1 MFTIDPN
8 PACWRG
14 FVRPLAG
21 SSGIVADLPTQSDFQ
36 DFEAWAGRD
45 VLAPGGDRLGA
56 VDQIFLDEA
65 TGTPEWVL
73 VALDDG
79 AVFVPLAGA
88 TVEERSIRVVQDAE
102 RVQAAPRPEAGET
115 LSVADKKRLY
125 EHYGLEYSRAES
137 PTVLPEGAT
146 TEEQTPLHKEIGAPV
161 SAPAEEAPTA
171 EAPPQ
176 PVAAEEPTAAEEPK
190 AAEEPNAAEEP
201 TAAGEPKAAEEPKP
215 AADSMAPRNLSDATP
230 SPLPPRKPEVIPP
243 SGGSPHEV
251 EESGGSKL
259 RTAIPI
265 ALAGAIAAL
274 IAVLAWRRKR

>member
-1 MFTIDPN
+1 M
-8 PACWRG
+8 
-14 FVRPLAG
+14 
-21 SSGIVADLPTQSDFQ
+21 ADLPTQSDFQ
-36 DFEAWAGRD
+36 DFDAWAGRD

-73 VALDDG
+73 VTLEDG
-79 AVFVPLAGA
+79 AAFVPLAGA
-88 TVEERSIRVVQDAE
+88 TVEEQSIRVDQDAE

-125 EHYGLEYSRAES
+125 EHYGLQYSRAES

-146 TEEQTPLHKEIGAPV
+146 TEEPPRLHKEVGAPV
-161 SAPAEEAPTA
+161 PAPAEEAPAA

-176 PVAAEEPTAAEEPK
+176 PAAAEEPK
-190 AAEEPNAAEEP
+190 PADEPQAPE
-201 TAAGEPKAAEEPKP
+201 EPKAAAEQEPKP

-230 SPLPPRKPEVIPP
+230 SPLPPRKPDVLPP
-243 SGGSPHEV
+243 EGGFRYEV
-251 EESGGSKL
+251 EESRGSKL

-274 IAVLAWRRKR
+274 IAVLAWRRKN

>member
-1 MFTIDPN
+1 
-8 PACWRG
+8 
-14 FVRPLAG
+14 
-21 SSGIVADLPTQSDFQ
+21 VADLPTQSDFQ

-45 VLAPGGDRLGA
+45 VLGPGGDRLGA

-73 VALDDG
+73 VTLDDG
-79 AVFVPLAGA
+79 AAFVPLAGA
-88 TVEERSIRVVQDAE
+88 TVEDESIRVEQDAE

-115 LSVADKKRLY
+115 LSVAEKKRLY

-146 TEEQTPLHKEIGAPV
+146 TEEQRPLHKEVGAPV
-161 SAPAEEAPTA
+161 PAP
-171 EAPPQ
+171 
-176 PVAAEEPTAAEEPK
+176 AAEEPK
-190 AAEEPNAAEEP
+190 AAEEEP
-201 TAAGEPKAAEEPKP
+201 TAAAEEEPKAAEEEPPAAAEEPKP

-230 SPLPPRKPEVIPP
+230 SPLPPRKPDVLPP
-243 SGGSPHEV
+243 EGGFRYEV
-251 EESGGSKL
+251 EESRSSKL

-265 ALAGAIAAL
+265 ALGGAIAGL